1 MQRLKKIKLT
11 NFKSFADSTQIPI
24 TKRLTAIVG
33 PNGCGKSNVVDA
45 IRWVIG
51 ESSAKQLR
59 GQSMSDVI
67 FNGTSQRKPV
77 GKASVELVFDNS
89 DKWVSGDFAR
99 FDTIE
104 VKREVERDGQ
114 SSYYINSTPCRRRD
128 ILDVFLGTGLGSKS
142 YAIIEQ
148 GMISRLVEAKP
159 EEMRAHLEEVAGIS
173 KYKERRRDTE
183 NRMRRTV
190 ENLERVNDIREEL
203 ATQLRRLKRQAN
215 AAERYKVLKA
225 EEQEVNS
232 QIKALMW
239 KGLEDQR
246 SKQSLLISQSSTQ
259 YDEQLSLQRQVE
271 SDIEVVRQRELDSR
285 EVEAEVQ
292 KRFYTKASDIA
303 RLEEQIKNIQQQT
316 QSWQAELDETN
327 LLLQEVS
334 DSASEQQSQVATVN
348 VELNEL
354 SPQKQEL
361 LASLNKAT
369 NELTALEDERRV
381 WQLSWDEF
389 QKQFNQDSKHHES
402 AKTSLVHLGK
412 QVEQVTGR
420 LQQMQANKD
429 SAPIDVLEEKIEPL
443 RLQVQDAQD
452 HIASLQQDID
462 QKSEKLQQQRQQHQQ
477 INNTVKDLQR
487 QVQAQQA
494 KLSSLEALQQAAFD
508 DEVSE
513 SWLQSKGLDTAARL
527 GANLRVESGWE
538 LAVETV
544 LSKQFNAVCLPSL
557 DSMQGDILAIDKGE
571 FLFVEQAVQASSQED
586 TSARLL
592 INQVSS
598 EWDLSPWLNGVF
610 AVETL
615 EQAWELRRTL
625 SVTQSVVTRDGVW
638 MGANWIRIT
647 RSVDNENSVLLRK
660 QEIESC
666 ELKCT
671 ELQHDLNAEESR
683 LLQSE
688 QSLLSIEDER
698 DDQHDRFK
706 NASKELV
713 ELQSQFSSQQSRLNE
728 LKTQQDRLLTEID
741 QATQLR
747 SDLVTQHDDTDVE
760 LRRLSSVMVDSE
772 LKRTEFLQQRD
783 QYQAQ
788 LSILRENKSQSQK
801 EVDLIGSRARAL
813 QEQLELLTQT
823 LSRQSRQQQ
832 QLQERHNSLTEHLE
846 NNNESPLSG
855 LQQTMQTELELHVSL
870 EKEVQESEQSTRKLS
885 FELSQLEKKRAGLLR
900 LISDIKDKKQQLE
913 MKSQELVV
921 RQATLVEQ
929 LESMDLVMESVL
941 SILPEEAN
949 LTSWE
954 ERSASL
960 AKRIGNLGSIN
971 IGAIEE
977 YEVLR
982 ERKEY
987 LDAQC
992 LDLEQAL
999 ETLNDAIKKID
1010 KETRVRFKDTFE
1022 KVNSG
1027 FKELF
1032 PKIFGGGAAYLELEE
1047 NDLLNSGVLLK
1058 AQPPGKRNSTIQM
1071 LSGGEKALTAIA
1083 LVFALFRLNPSPFC
1097 ILDEVDAPLDDVNV
1111 GRFCNLVK
1119 EMSAM
1124 TQFLIISHNKVSIAM
1139 AEHLMGV
1146 TMHEAGVSRIVSVD
1160 VEAAIEMAEA

>member
-1 MQRLKKIKLT
+1 MILRVLILL
-11 NFKSFADSTQIPI
+11 
-24 TKRLTAIVG
+24 R
-33 PNGCGKSNVVDA
+33 SN
-45 IRWVIG
+45 
-51 ESSAKQLR
+51 
-59 GQSMSDVI
+59 
-67 FNGTSQRKPV
+67 
-77 GKASVELVFDNS
+77 
-89 DKWVSGDFAR
+89 
-99 FDTIE
+99 
-104 VKREVERDGQ
+104 REVERDGQ

-203 ATQLRRLKRQAN
+203 TTQLRRLKRQAN

-232 QIKALMW
+232 QIKALKW

-246 SKQSLLISQSSTQ
+246 SKQSLLISQSGAK

-285 EVEAEVQ
+285 EIEAEVQ
-292 KRFYTKASDIA
+292 KRFYNKASDIA

-334 DSASEQQSQVATVN
+334 SSTSQQQSQVSSVN
-348 VELNEL
+348 AELNGL

-369 NELTALEDERRV
+369 NDLAALEDERRV

-389 QKQFNQDSKHHES
+389 QKQFNRDSKQHES
-402 AKTSLVHLGK
+402 AKTSLVHLSK

-420 LQQMQANKD
+420 LQQMQANND
-429 SAPIDVLEEKIEPL
+429 SAQIDVLEEKIEPL

-452 HIASLQQDID
+452 HIASLQQGID

-477 INNTVKDLQR
+477 INNTVKELQR

-544 LSKQFNAVCLPSL
+544 LAQQFNAVCLPSL
-557 DSMQGDILAIDKGE
+557 DSLQSDILAIDKGE
-571 FLFVEQAVQASSQED
+571 FLFVEQASDANSQQD

-615 EQAWELRRTL
+615 EQAWELRETL

-638 MGANWIRIT
+638 MGCNWIRIT

-660 QEIESC
+660 QEIDSC
-666 ELKCT
+666 QLKCN
-671 ELQHDLNAEESR
+671 ELQHDLDTEESR

-688 QSLLSIEDER
+688 QCLLSIEDER
-698 DDQHDRFK
+698 DDQHAEFK
-706 NASKELV
+706 NASKKLV
-713 ELQSQFSSQQSRLNE
+713 ELQSQFSSQQSRLSE
-728 LKTQQDRLLTEID
+728 LKTQQDRLLKEID
-741 QATQLR
+741 QATHLR
-747 SDLVTQHDDTDVE
+747 VDLVAQHNDTDIE

-788 LSILRENKSQSQK
+788 MSVLRDNKSHSQK
-801 EVDLIGSRARAL
+801 EVDLIGSRARSL

-823 LSRQSRQQQ
+823 LSRQNRQQQ
-832 QLQERHNSLTEHLE
+832 QLQERHNLLTENLE
-846 NNNESPLSG
+846 SNNDSPLCG
-855 LQQTMQTELELHVSL
+855 LQQTLQRELELHVTL

-900 LISDIKDKKQQLE
+900 LISDIKDQKQQLE

-987 LDAQC
+987 LDTQC

-1119 EMSAM
+1119 EMSEM